1 MISFFAHFGIILK
14 HFRQS
19 LVCNNLYNLAGMV
32 EDNRID
38 PKMVFSYVQEVY
50 RMCNDMWRQVEC
62 QPTKS
67 SFPL

>member
-1 MISFFAHFGIILK
+1 MISFFAHFGIIILK
-14 HFRQS
+14 HFPQS

-50 RMCNDMWRQVEC
+50 RMCNDM
-62 QPTKS
+62 
-67 SFPL
+67 

>member
-50 RMCNDMWRQVEC
+50 RMCNDM
-62 QPTKS
+62 
-67 SFPL
+67 